1 MSRSSDSTPV
11 PPASHRGAAAAR
23 PGVSGGLDDWDS
35 LFDPGAAE
43 PSATPLALELEEEQE
58 AEPEAPLSE
67 RYLGFRLGSEYY
79 AVPVLKLSEVVLR
92 REVCHVPRV
101 KPFVRGVFSVR
112 GTIVPVVDL
121 RRRLDFDPGSVAP
134 AAVAPEDPGD
144 EASAGTDRERVLI
157 TRMGGETFGL
167 LVDEVTHPFNLEADE
182 VEPPPPSLPRR
193 LVEFVEGIGR
203 VEERIHILL
212 DLDVVLRFD
221 AVADGRGRKERA
233 R

>member
-1 MSRSSDSTPV
+1 MSRSSDSTPL
-11 PPASHRGAAAAR
+11 PPPGPGGAATAR
-23 PGVSGGLDDWDS
+23 PGVSDGLDDWDS

-43 PSATPLALELEEEQE
+43 PSAPPIALELEEGQE
-58 AEPEAPLSE
+58 VEPEAPLSE

-79 AVPVLKLSEVVLR
+79 AVPVLKLSEVVLS
-92 REVCHVPRV
+92 REICPVPRV

-121 RRRLDFDPGSVAP
+121 RRRLDFDSGAGTPG
-134 AAVAPEDPGD
+134 AVAPEATFGGGAAD
-144 EASAGTDRERVLI
+144 TDRERVLI

-167 LVDEVTHPFNLEADE
+167 LVDEVTHPFSIEADE

-203 VEERIHILL
+203 VDERIHILL

-221 AVADGRGRKERA
+221 AVAEGRGRKEGPR
-233 R
+233 